1 MDREYQLSE
10 NTIRGHIANGKT
22 FWNWAVAFEL
32 VDKKGKGSVYF
43 VFRVAA
49 SYDIEFGRFSVSPIV
64 YVDFVGETET
74 NVTYGLSLGWGF

>member
-1 MDREYQLSE
+1 M
-10 NTIRGHIANGKT
+10 
-22 FWNWAVAFEL
+22 
-32 VDKKGKGSVYF
+32 DKKGKGSVYF

-49 SYDIEFGRFSVSPIV
+49 SFDIEFGRFSVSPIV